1 MLRNIDLNE
10 ISDGNLYTAN
20 DLVRA
25 DCGGCHGCSDCCQ
38 GMGDSIILDPY
49 DFYQLCQGLSLA
61 PEALLDQAVGLSVV
75 DGIILPHLNM
85 TKGKDACSFLS
96 ENGRCRI
103 HGFRPGFCRLFPL
116 GRIYENGS
124 FSYFIQTKECKKR
137 NRSKIRIRKWL
148 QIPDLPR
155 YEDFICRW
163 HYLLADLQSHNDR
176 MEDTA
181 YQKQVSMYVLQ
192 TFFLTPYQKE
202 DFYSSFEERYVA
214 CRKIFHLSRP
224 L

>member
-1 MLRNIDLNE
+1 
-10 ISDGNLYTAN
+10 
-20 DLVRA
+20 
-25 DCGGCHGCSDCCQ
+25 
-38 GMGDSIILDPY
+38 
-49 DFYQLCQGLSLA
+49 
-61 PEALLDQAVGLSVV
+61 
-75 DGIILPHLNM
+75 M

-96 ENGRCRI
+96 EDGRCRI

-192 TFFLTPYQKE
+192 NFFLTPYQKE